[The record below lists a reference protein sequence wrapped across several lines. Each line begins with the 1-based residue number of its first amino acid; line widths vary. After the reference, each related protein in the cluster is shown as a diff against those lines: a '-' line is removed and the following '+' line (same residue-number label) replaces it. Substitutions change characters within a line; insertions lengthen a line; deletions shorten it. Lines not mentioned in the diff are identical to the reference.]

1 MQFIPPEALPYF
13 ENMIYLPMIIKI
25 LERDRG
31 EIEIGSF
38 KLKKPYVEIIE
49 GSLKIAKN
57 DMKQATVYLKRNNM
71 KVVKNLNDGTFT
83 EYLFLYKGYEDHR
96 KYLNIR
102 LRNRTEEL
110 MTIYFEKGMLDN
122 GRASEENIRLH

>member
-1 MQFIPPEALPYF
+1 
-13 ENMIYLPMIIKI
+13 MIIKI

-38 KLKKPYVEIIE
+38 KLKKPYLDMIE
-49 GSLKIAKN
+49 GALKAARN
-57 DMKQATVYLKRNNM
+57 EMKQTTIYLKRNNM
-71 KVVKNLNDGTFT
+71 NVIKRLNDGTFT
-83 EYLFLYKGYEDHR
+83 EYLFQYKGYENHR

-110 MTIYFEKGMLDN
+110 MGVYFVKYTEGLLVH
-122 GRASEENIRLH
+122 E

>member
-1 MQFIPPEALPYF
+1 
-13 ENMIYLPMIIKI
+13 MIYLPMIISI

-38 KLKKPYVEIIE
+38 KLKKPYLDIIE
-49 GSLKIAKN
+49 GALKTARN
-57 DMKQATVYLKRNNM
+57 EMKQTSIYMKRNNM
-71 KVVKNLNDGTFT
+71 KVVKGLNDGTFT
-83 EYLFLYKGYEDHR
+83 EYLFQHKGYEDRR

-110 MTIYFEKGMLDN
+110 ISVYFAKYTEG
-122 GRASEENIRLH
+122 AVI

>member
-1 MQFIPPEALPYF
+1 MSIIPEEAIPHF

-38 KLKKPYVEIIE
+38 KLKKPYLDMIE
-49 GSLKIAKN
+49 GALKAARN
-57 DMKQATVYLKRNNM
+57 EMKQTTIYLKRNNM
-71 KVVKNLNDGTFT
+71 NVIKRLNDGTFT
-83 EYLFLYKGYEDHR
+83 EYLFQYKGYENHR

-110 MTIYFEKGMLDN
+110 MGVYFVKYTEGLLVH
-122 GRASEENIRLH
+122 E